1 MTISAQQLLQMKEKV
16 KKLDEQ
22 RIRAE
27 ANYDQALI
35 RLKELGYS
43 SIEDAE
49 DALHDMQKSITQE
62 EAQLAEEMDK
72 LLDKY
77 PGLR

>member
-1 MTISAQQLLQMKEKV
+1 MTVTAQQLLQMKEKV

-27 ANYDQALI
+27 ANYDQSLAS
-35 RLKELGYS
+35 LKALGYDS
-43 SIEDAE
+43 VDDAE
-49 DALHDMQKSITQE
+49 AALDDMHRNITQE
-62 EAQLAEEMDK
+62 ESKLAEEMDK
-72 LLDKY
+72 LLDQY